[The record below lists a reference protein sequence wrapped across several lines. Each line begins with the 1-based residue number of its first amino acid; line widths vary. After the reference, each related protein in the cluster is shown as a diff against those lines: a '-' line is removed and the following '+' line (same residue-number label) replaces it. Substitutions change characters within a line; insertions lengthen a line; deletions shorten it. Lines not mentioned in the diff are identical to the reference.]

1 MNEKVNMH
9 IKFSGFVGFDKIRN
23 ARCRQIQTISK
34 GGNCSIITDH
44 SPRRRILNEVDC
56 SELSAHGHFPEPSTT
71 EFGVRRRFRPFS

>member
-9 IKFSGFVGFDKIRN
+9 IKFSGFVGFDKISN

-44 SPRRRILNEVDC
+44 SQRERILNEVDC
-56 SELSAHGHFPEPSTT
+56 SEPSAHSHFPEPFTT
-71 EFGVRRRFRPFS
+71 EFGTRPRFRPFS